1 MKQQPRE
8 RAIILGEYILEQQA
22 TVRAAAEWFGISKS
36 TVHKDVSE
44 RLPDLNPHLYAGVKM
59 ILEKNKQELLD
70 AGVSVQGADLDEK
83 VQKTVMDAINNALEA
98 NAEKGQELNSELS
111 ENMSDLESLKQN
123 TQNSLESAKSEK
135 AKIEHK
141 KALLDKLGLG
151 QHLERGISDL
161 ENNQKEL
168 GDINKELIDAQR
180 EISATSTKL
189 DLL

>member
-1 MKQQPRE
+1 MAYNVEK
-8 RAIILGEYILEQQA
+8 
-22 TVRAAAEWFGISKS
+22 T
-36 TVHKDVSE
+36 
-44 RLPDLNPHLYAGVKM
+44 
-59 ILEKNKQELLD
+59 KNKQELLD

>member
-1 MKQQPRE
+1 MAYNVEKTKNK
-8 RAIILGEYILEQQA
+8 IGEIKKNIETKKGEL
-22 TVRAAAEWFGISKS
+22 S
-36 TVHKDVSE
+36 
-44 RLPDLNPHLYAGVKM
+44 N
-59 ILEKNKQELLD
+59 LEKNKQELLD

-180 EISATSTKL
+180 EIRATSTKL

>member
-1 MKQQPRE
+1 MAYNVEKTKNK
-8 RAIILGEYILEQQA
+8 IGEIKKNIETKKGEL
-22 TVRAAAEWFGISKS
+22 S
-36 TVHKDVSE
+36 
-44 RLPDLNPHLYAGVKM
+44 N
-59 ILEKNKQELLD
+59 LEKNKQELLD

>member
-1 MKQQPRE
+1 MAYNVEKTKNK
-8 RAIILGEYILEQQA
+8 IGEIKKNIETKKGEL
-22 TVRAAAEWFGISKS
+22 S
-36 TVHKDVSE
+36 
-44 RLPDLNPHLYAGVKM
+44 N
-59 ILEKNKQELLD
+59 LEKNKQELLD

-168 GDINKELIDAQR
+168 GDINKE
-180 EISATSTKL
+180 
-189 DLL
+189 

>member
-1 MKQQPRE
+1 MAYNVEKTKNK
-8 RAIILGEYILEQQA
+8 IGEIKKNIETKKGEL
-22 TVRAAAEWFGISKS
+22 S
-36 TVHKDVSE
+36 
-44 RLPDLNPHLYAGVKM
+44 N
-59 ILEKNKQELLD
+59 LEKNKQELLD

-151 QHLERGISDL
+151 QHLERGMSDL

>member
-1 MKQQPRE
+1 MLKKLKIKLVKLKKILKQ
-8 RAIILGEYILEQQA
+8 
-22 TVRAAAEWFGISKS
+22 K
-36 TVHKDVSE
+36 KVSF
-44 RLPDLNPHLYAGVKM
+44 LT
-59 ILEKNKQELLD
+59 KQELLD

>member
-1 MKQQPRE
+1 MAYNVEKTKNK
-8 RAIILGEYILEQQA
+8 IGEIKKNIETKKGEL
-22 TVRAAAEWFGISKS
+22 S
-36 TVHKDVSE
+36 
-44 RLPDLNPHLYAGVKM
+44 N
-59 ILEKNKQELLD
+59 LEKNKQELLD

-83 VQKTVMDAINNALEA
+83 VQKTVMDAINISLEA

>member
-1 MKQQPRE
+1 MAYNVEKTKNK
-8 RAIILGEYILEQQA
+8 IGEIKKNIETKKGEL
-22 TVRAAAEWFGISKS
+22 S
-36 TVHKDVSE
+36 
-44 RLPDLNPHLYAGVKM
+44 N
-59 ILEKNKQELLD
+59 LEKNKQELLD

-141 KALLDKLGLG
+141 KAL
-151 QHLERGISDL
+151 
-161 ENNQKEL
+161 
-168 GDINKELIDAQR
+168 
-180 EISATSTKL
+180 
-189 DLL
+189 

>member
-1 MKQQPRE
+1 MAYNVEKTKNK
-8 RAIILGEYILEQQA
+8 IGEIKKNIETKKGEL
-22 TVRAAAEWFGISKS
+22 S
-36 TVHKDVSE
+36 
-44 RLPDLNPHLYAGVKM
+44 N
-59 ILEKNKQELLD
+59 LEKNKQELLD

-98 NAEKGQELNSELS
+98 NAEKGQYLNSELS

>member
-1 MKQQPRE
+1 MAYNVEKTKNKIVE
-8 RAIILGEYILEQQA
+8 IKKNIETKKGEL
-22 TVRAAAEWFGISKS
+22 S
-36 TVHKDVSE
+36 
-44 RLPDLNPHLYAGVKM
+44 N
-59 ILEKNKQELLD
+59 LEKNKQELLD

>member
-1 MKQQPRE
+1 
-8 RAIILGEYILEQQA
+8 
-22 TVRAAAEWFGISKS
+22 
-36 TVHKDVSE
+36 
-44 RLPDLNPHLYAGVKM
+44 
-59 ILEKNKQELLD
+59 
-70 AGVSVQGADLDEK
+70 
-83 VQKTVMDAINNALEA
+83 
-98 NAEKGQELNSELS
+98 
-111 ENMSDLESLKQN
+111 MSDLESLKQN

>member
-1 MKQQPRE
+1 MEVTQQE
-8 RAIILGEYILEQQA
+8 FDLIRASIKSAYPTFNVMPDQYSIRMWYRMLG
-22 TVRAAAEWFGISKS
+22 
-36 TVHKDVSE
+36 
-44 RLPDLNPHLYAGVKM
+44 
-59 ILEKNKQELLD
+59 
-70 AGVSVQGADLDEK
+70 DLDYKLCETALMELFATHTYPP
-83 VQKTVMDAINNALEA
+83 QILEA

>member
-1 MKQQPRE
+1 MAYNVEKTKNK
-8 RAIILGEYILEQQA
+8 IGEIKKKIETNKGEL
-22 TVRAAAEWFGISKS
+22 S
-36 TVHKDVSE
+36 
-44 RLPDLNPHLYAGVKM
+44 N
-59 ILEKNKQELLD
+59 LEKNKQELLD

>member
-1 MKQQPRE
+1 MKNN
-8 RAIILGEYILEQQA
+8 
-22 TVRAAAEWFGISKS
+22 V
-36 TVHKDVSE
+36 
-44 RLPDLNPHLYAGVKM
+44 
-59 ILEKNKQELLD
+59 KNKQELLD

>member
-1 MKQQPRE
+1 MAYNVEKTKNK
-8 RAIILGEYILEQQA
+8 IGEIKKNIETKKGEL
-22 TVRAAAEWFGISKS
+22 S
-36 TVHKDVSE
+36 
-44 RLPDLNPHLYAGVKM
+44 N
-59 ILEKNKQELLD
+59 LEKNKQELLD

-111 ENMSDLESLKQN
+111 EHMSDLESLKQN

>member
-1 MKQQPRE
+1 MAYNVEKTKNK
-8 RAIILGEYILEQQA
+8 IGEIKKNIETKKGEL
-22 TVRAAAEWFGISKS
+22 S
-36 TVHKDVSE
+36 
-44 RLPDLNPHLYAGVKM
+44 N
-59 ILEKNKQELLD
+59 LEKNKQELLA